1 MPNLEKLLQKFTEA
15 EFDFVLVGGFAGVL
29 HGSSYVTDDLDI
41 CAAPSPEN
49 VEVLRNIL
57 RDLNPTHR
65 MTANQ
70 LSFLE
75 HPKGEANLTNLYL
88 ETDAGVVDVLGSVL
102 GIGEYDR
109 LAENAIE
116 VPLNGLICRVISL
129 PDLITAKE
137 AVARDKDLLVAKELR
152 AIAAKRGIDIPPPSS
167 DS

>member
-1 MPNLEKLLQKFTEA
+1 MPNLERLLQKFTEA

-41 CAAPSPEN
+41 CAVLSTEN
-49 VEVLRNIL
+49 VEILRDIL

-65 MTANQ
+65 MTSNQ

-75 HPKGEANLTNLYL
+75 HPKGEANLANLYL
-88 ETDAGVVDVLGSVL
+88 ETDAGAVDVLGSVL
-102 GIGEYDR
+102 GIGEFDR

-116 VPLNGLICRVISL
+116 VPLNGLVCRVISL
-129 PDLITAKE
+129 PDLIAAKE

-152 AIAAKRGIDIPPPSS
+152 AIAAKRGMDIPLPSS